1 MNKNK
6 KAKEVY
12 KTIDSSIGEL
22 IYLKVLIN
30 ILLENNVSD
39 YSVNYLVIMAQ
50 ENIKSLKKNID
61 NSTFLIKEI
70 RKKYS
75 IKQ

>member
-39 YSVNYLVIMAQ
+39 YPVNYLVIMAQ

-61 NSTFLIKEI
+61 NSTFLIKEV